1 MTRER
6 NGAVSRPLLA
16 SIILLLTAAAS
27 PHFLNLNGWI
37 TLFFLGALALRI
49 ASIFFPAL
57 APGRLFLFLLAML
70 SLANVIF
77 HYPVLYSGETSVAL
91 MTSMVCLKLLEI
103 RSRRDLYVVVFVGYF
118 LLVTQFLFEQDMLMV
133 GYVFLIAL
141 GLTGVL
147 VEMNKTKP
155 SVTPTRSLKTALSLL
170 LQAAPLMLV
179 LFIFFPR
186 LSGPIWSLAN
196 EESLAI
202 TGISD
207 QISMGAFSGLVQSD
221 AVAFRA
227 DFEGAIPPPN
237 QRYWR
242 GPVLWK
248 TNGKDWQGG
257 VPLRTT
263 RLKLGIL
270 DQPLYYTITLEPT
283 NKSWLF
289 ALDLPSTLPP
299 DAGITP
305 DFQLIRSQPITRR
318 ILYRAGSNLQYN
330 TGLISNSER
339 QRGLQLPPNVTP
351 RMENLVQTWRQSGG
365 TNADMV
371 NLALRYFRE
380 QEFYYTLYPPTL
392 ERNPVDQFL
401 FDSRRGFCEHYATS
415 FATLMRIAGIPARVV
430 IGYQGGE
437 LNPMGDY
444 LIVRQSDAHAW
455 TEVWLEGNGWIRID
469 PTAAVAPERIERS
482 FELDFAGGSSAIG
495 TPITF
500 NVESGFFRDIAKQI
514 RWGLDAINTSWTR
527 WVLGYRRD
535 QQSQLMDLL
544 GLGFLKGHSLAIGMV
559 LFTGIVVVII
569 GFFIWRHGRKKPDP
583 IQLDYLRFCNKLGRK
598 GLQRSP
604 QEGPRDFAARAKT
617 RWPGHW
623 KEIDRIIRLYIK
635 LRYDNSAG
643 EKERRAFHR
652 TVRAFKL

>member
-1 MTRER
+1 
-6 NGAVSRPLLA
+6 
-16 SIILLLTAAAS
+16 
-27 PHFLNLNGWI
+27 LNGWI

-49 ASIFFPAL
+49 ASFFFPAL
-57 APGRLFLFLLAML
+57 TPGRLALFLLAML
-70 SLANVIF
+70 SLGNVIF
-77 HYPVLYSGETSVAL
+77 HYPVLYSGETAVAL

-118 LLVTQFLFEQDMLMV
+118 LLVTQFLFEQGMLMV
-133 GYVFLIAL
+133 GFVFLLAL

-147 VEMNKTKP
+147 VEMNRINP
-155 SVTPTRSLKTALSLL
+155 SLTPARPLKTALALL

-179 LFIFFPR
+179 LFVFFPR
-186 LSGPIWSLAN
+186 LSGPIWSLAS
-196 EESLAI
+196 EETRGI

-207 QISMGAFSGLVQSD
+207 QVSMGAFSRLILSD

-242 GPVLWK
+242 GPVLWN
-248 TNGKDWQGG
+248 TDGKNWRGG
-257 VPLRTT
+257 EPLRTT
-263 RLKLGIL
+263 KLKLGVL
-270 DQPLYYTITLEPT
+270 DQPLFYTITLEPT
-283 NKSWLF
+283 NKSWMF

-299 DAGITP
+299 DTGLTT
-305 DFQLIRSQPITRR
+305 DFQLIRHRPVTQR
-318 ILYRAGSNLQYN
+318 ILYRVGSNLQYN
-330 TGLISNSER
+330 TGLISFTDR

-351 RMENLVQTWRQSGG
+351 RMRDLVNEWRQKGN
-365 TNADMV
+365 TNADIV

-380 QEFYYTLYPPTL
+380 QEFYYTLYPPPL

-415 FATLMRIAGIPARVV
+415 FATLMRIARIPARVV

-455 TEVWLEGNGWIRID
+455 TEVWLEGSGWVRID

-482 FELDFAGGSSAIG
+482 FEFDLAGESSAIG

-500 NVESGFFRDIAKQI
+500 SDRSGFFWRITRQI
-514 RWGLDAINTSWTR
+514 RWSLDAINTSWTR

-535 QQSQLMDLL
+535 QQSRLMDLL
-544 GLGFLKGHSLAIGMV
+544 GLGFLKGHKLAIGMV
-559 LFTGIVVVII
+559 LFSGIVVIII
-569 GFFIWRHGRKKPDP
+569 GFFVWRRGRKKLDP
-583 IQLDYLRFCNKLGRK
+583 VQIDYLRFCNKLRRE
-598 GLQRSP
+598 GLRRSP
-604 QEGPRDFAARAKT
+604 QEGPRDFAKRAKA
-617 RWPGHW
+617 RWPKHQD
-623 KEIDRIIRLYIK
+623 EIDRIIRLYIK
-635 LRYDNSAG
+635 LRYGKHADDR
-643 EKERRAFHR
+643 ERRLFHH
-652 TVRAFKL
+652 TVRTFKI